1 MFFISFKD
9 WNSCYACPA
18 CICIRLFDYASSID
32 KICSAYVI
40 NELQI
45 TPTALTGGGGRFMEQ
60 SRVHPPWPDRRT
72 RPN

>member
-1 MFFISFKD
+1 MFFYIFQGLEFVLCVSRLHLH
-9 WNSCYACPA
+9 PA
-18 CICIRLFDYASSID
+18 IRLRSSID